1 VQVRKKAIMALHRFE
16 QLDPQHEGPLAGAEL
31 EVHFRRML
39 CDKVL
44 LFAPQATLFM

>member
-1 VQVRKKAIMALHRFE
+1 MALHRFE